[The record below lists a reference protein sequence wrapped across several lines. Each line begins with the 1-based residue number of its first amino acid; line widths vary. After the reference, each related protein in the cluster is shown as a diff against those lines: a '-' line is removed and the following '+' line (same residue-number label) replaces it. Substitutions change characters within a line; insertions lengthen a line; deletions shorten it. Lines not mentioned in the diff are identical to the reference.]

1 MYPDALG
8 CYCSPKRSG
17 FGERRFTLCPHP
29 PPPSWKPVVP
39 PQLSQVKTVAPP
51 RGSRAESAI
60 TFSRIWRQREKSLFS
75 LPLLF
80 LLLRISEV
88 TGAYLYKSTIIP
100 AF

>member
-1 MYPDALG
+1 MYCHALG

-17 FGERRFTLCPHP
+17 FDERGFTLCPAS
-29 PPPSWKPVVP
+29 PPSWRSAVP
-39 PQLSQVKTVAPP
+39 PRLSQVKTVEPP

-60 TFSRIWRQREKSLFS
+60 TFSRIWRQREKSQFS

-88 TGAYLYKSTIIP
+88 TGVYLYKSTIFP